1 MSIYIDNGKSVEQY
15 CTNKKTEKAL
25 RILLQ
30 QIEDMVSSETHDGF
44 TVAIREREDWE
55 KDGGKCK

>member
-1 MSIYIDNGKSVEQY
+1 MSIYIDNGKSVEHY
-15 CTNKKTEKAL
+15 CTDKKTEKAI

-44 TVAIREREDWE
+44 TVDIREREDWE